1 MDSVRKTYWTNMKIK
16 GFVTVRTS
24 STRLPNKCLLQL
36 GEENILSSVILRSIK
51 YNIEPIVCTSIDHSD
66 DIIEEISQK
75 LKVKCY
81 RGSLKN
87 KLKRWSDCA
96 EYFNIKEFHTIDA
109 DDPFFDGNEMI
120 FSMKKLVDEGLDI
133 VLPTISSSNGGAS
146 VGYSIRSKIL
156 TEALKDTDDST
167 DTEMIWDHLKKIKS
181 LKYKTLEE
189 TKIRPDKL
197 RLTLDFKE
205 DYLLLRAVKNI
216 LGDNLSREH
225 IDKLF
230 INNPDLHKI
239 NWFRNKEW
247 KQNQKSNS
255 T

>member
-1 MDSVRKTYWTNMKIK
+1 MKIK

-24 STRLPNKCLLQL
+24 SSRLPNKCLLQL
-36 GEENILSSVILRSIK
+36 GKDNILSSVILRSIK
-51 YNIEPIVCTSIDHSD
+51 YSIEPIVCTSIDQSD
-66 DIIEEISQK
+66 DIIEEISHK
-75 LKVKCY
+75 LKVKCF
-81 RGSLKN
+81 RGSLEN

-96 EYFNIKEFHTIDA
+96 EFFNIEEFHTIDA

-120 FSMKKLVDEGLDI
+120 FSMMKLIDEGLDI
-133 VLPTISSSNGGAS
+133 VLPTTSSSNGGAS

-156 TEALKDTDDST
+156 LEALKETNDST
-167 DTEMIWDHLKKIKS
+167 DTEMIWNYIKKIEN
-181 LKYKTLEE
+181 LKYKKLEE
-189 TKIRPDKL
+189 IKSRPDKL
-197 RLTLDFKE
+197 RLTLDYEE
-205 DYLLLRAVKNI
+205 DYLLLKVVKNI
-216 LGDNLSREH
+216 LGDNLSREL
-225 IDKLF
+225 IDELF